1 MFKWGEQVRIR
12 HKIAWLFIAL
22 LLTVAVMV
30 MVFPGCTT
38 SSVTIPKGWSGCTI
52 TDNNTLV
59 ISSMGGKL
67 VALDAIDGSRIW
79 SVPVLT
85 EVKVALGCAAQTQA
99 VIFYG
104 SPIVSGNMAYVGGY
118 NGVVYAFAIGSK
130 DEDPKWVYPR
140 EDSKSKRVGSII
152 GGLAIG
158 QGKVF
163 FGSSNKKVYAL
174 DAVDGSLVWAEPFLT
189 GDKIWSTPAID
200 SDNDT
205 VFIGSFDKKLYALNA
220 SDGTKKWE
228 FETGGAIVS
237 TPVLYDD
244 TVYIGSFDRNLYAL
258 NSDNGSLKWNFMAG
272 NWFWTKPV
280 VYDGKIYASCLDGK
294 VYVLEAG
301 TGKQVAEF
309 NLGKQVKVSSSPIV
323 VAGSVIVATDA
334 GVLYTLDAGSNEKRV
349 LIELGEKVSA
359 PLSALGTTVF
369 IHTSKDSLFAVDTR
383 SEPVAKREFN
393 IE

>member
-1 MFKWGEQVRIR
+1 M
-12 HKIAWLFIAL
+12 LFIAL

-38 SSVTIPKGWSGCTI
+38 SSVTIPKGWSGSTV

-85 EVKVALGCAAQTQA
+85 EVQVALGCAAQTQA

-104 SPIVSGNMAYVGGY
+104 SPVVSGNMAYVGGY

-140 EDSKSKRVGSII
+140 QDSKSKRVGSII
-152 GGLAIG
+152 GGLVTG
-158 QGKVF
+158 QDKVY

-174 DAVDGSLVWAEPFLT
+174 DAVDGSNIWEFLT

-228 FETGGAIVS
+228 FETSGAIVS

-244 TVYIGSFDRNLYAL
+244 TVYIGSFDRYLYAL
-258 NSDNGSLKWNFMAG
+258 SSDNGSLKWKFMAG
-272 NWFWTKPV
+272 NWFWAKPV
-280 VYDGKIYASCLDGK
+280 IYDGNIYAGCLDGK
-294 VYVLEAG
+294 VYVLEAE
-301 TGKQVAEF
+301 TGNKVAEF
-309 NLGKQVKVSSSPIV
+309 NLGSRVSSSPVV
-323 VAGSVIVATDA
+323 VAGSVVVATDS
-334 GVLYTLDAGSNEKRV
+334 GVLYTLNAGSSEKRI

-359 PLSALGTTVF
+359 PLSALDTTVF

-383 SEPVAKREFN
+383 SGAKREFN